1 MGFLFDSSFLE
12 QFGCYAGEESEATH
26 YSTFGGS
33 DWKLLVNK
41 DQLFYWDALS
51 KSWRKWSLTLQHCT
65 PIGEQEPNFRCGP
78 QQQVKHKQI
87 ISNLASDLD
96 MYYPNRGRT
105 HIAGD

>member
-1 MGFLFDSSFLE
+1 LGVLL
-12 QFGCYAGEESEATH
+12 AKNRKPRTTAL
-26 YSTFGGS
+26 GGS

-51 KSWRKWSLTLQHCT
+51 KSWRRWHLTLAHCT

-78 QQQVKHKQI
+78 KKPAAQKINQ
-87 ISNLASDLD
+87 NLASDRD
-96 MYYPNRGRT
+96 MYYPNRGRS

>member
-1 MGFLFDSSFLE
+1 MGLLFNTDFLE
-12 QFGCYAGEESEATH
+12 QFGCFAGEESEATH

-33 DWKLLVNK
+33 EWKLLVNK

-51 KSWRKWSLTLQHCT
+51 KSWCRWHLTLAHCT

-78 QQQVKHKQI
+78 KKPAAQKINQ
-87 ISNLASDLD
+87 NLASDRD
-96 MYYPNRGRT
+96 MYYPNRGRS